1 MQDFNVLNVN
11 SGLMKFAHRIK
22 FYRINM
28 CDSLPW
34 DGAGCH
40 KCTASWCVYNLMT
53 NVVI

>member
-11 SGLMKFAHRIK
+11 CGLMKFAHRIK
-22 FYRINM
+22 FYRKNTF
-28 CDSLPW
+28 DFLPW
-34 DGAGCH
+34 DGAGH